1 MYALILAGGKGER
14 LRPYTED
21 RPKPMVPVNG
31 TPIVEHQIRW
41 LKRQG
46 VDHFVLLCG
55 YLHHV
60 IEEYFGDGSRW
71 DVSIEYS
78 LEESP
83 LGRGGAFKQGF
94 ARVPRGEAFVI
105 GTNGDNLNTQD
116 LRPVFEAHRASGALV
131 TALLT
136 QLRSPYGIATIDESN
151 RITGFMEKPLLPY
164 WLNAGVYVI
173 SAACFDR
180 FPDLGDHE
188 DSTFPTLAQEG
199 KLHAFRSTSY
209 WRAIDT
215 VKDLTDAAQEFVAFE
230 SR

>member
-31 TPIVEHQIRW
+31 TPIIEHQIRW
-41 LKRQG
+41 LASHG

-55 YLHHV
+55 YLHQV
-60 IEEYFGDGSRW
+60 IQEYFGDGARW
-71 DVSIEYS
+71 GVSIEYCI
-78 LEESP
+78 EDSP

-94 ARVPRGEAFVI
+94 ARVPKSEPFVL

-116 LRPVFEAHRASGALV
+116 LRAVLDAHQNSNALV
-131 TALLT
+131 TVMLT
-136 QLRSPYGIATIDESN
+136 QLRSPYGIATIDEGN
-151 RITGFMEKPLLPY
+151 RITGFMEKPLLPF

-173 SAACFDR
+173 SSECFDR

-188 DSTFPTLAQEG
+188 DSTFPALASEG
-199 KLHAFRSTSY
+199 KLSAFRSTAY

-215 VKDLTDAAQEFVAFE
+215 VKDLTDAGKEFAGAE
-230 SR
+230 AR